1 MSLSSGT
8 EEAPLLV
15 IIAALIVAY
24 AISSATV
31 KIVNAILYPDQ
42 FRAKEKAEGV
52 WPYRED

>member
-52 WPYRED
+52 WPYS